1 MSVIATEGADP
12 SPDRLPADKISYHD
26 FSTMLL
32 SFAERAPKKIQGL
45 EELRYNEIPKVL
57 AQRKEDGEAFLEK
70 TEVQSLIEWKLKF
83 GTYRPKLATLVA
95 SNSVSEVRQTTSSAF
110 SIFTSDDIPNPAKAI
125 STLSKLKGIGPAS
138 ASLILSCYDP
148 TTIPFFSDELFR
160 WLHWEI
166 KDEKSTKRKRTV
178 ESKDEGWNRKIKY
191 TAKEY
196 AAIFD
201 KTSKFRE
208 RLSKEAGEEIKA
220 VNVEKVAYAIAKEI
234 EGRVLRENHHSAPPP
249 PSKQRKKNSRPPS
262 PTPEPSYELDY
273 EYIIRASRV
282 PRDPDFGSKRA
293 EQETEKDAWD
303 QERKADIMG
312 RPCTNDTLSETVA
325 WDHRVAKDLGK
336 AFHEVGVEEYEEWVE
351 KGFKVSEVEFF
362 GPAKGGRG
370 EVAEVANG
378 ECVAE
383 RVRRGDE
390 WNHPRY

>member
-12 SPDRLPADKISYHD
+12 SPDRLLADKISYHD

-32 SFAERAPKKIQGL
+32 SFAERAPKKMQGL

-110 SIFTSDDIPNPAKAI
+110 SIFSSDDTPNPAKAI

-201 KTSKFRE
+201 KTSELRE

-220 VNVEKVAYAIAKEI
+220 VNVEK
-234 EGRVLRENHHSAPPP
+234 
-249 PSKQRKKNSRPPS
+249 
-262 PTPEPSYELDY
+262 

-282 PRDPDFGSKRA
+282 PRDPDLGSKRA
-293 EQETEKDAWD
+293 EQKTEKDARD
-303 QERKADIMG
+303 QERKAEIMG
-312 RPCTNDTLSETVA
+312 RPCTNDMLSETVA
-325 WDHRVAKDLGK
+325 WYDRVAKDLGK
-336 AFHEVGVEEYEEWVE
+336 AFHEVGVEEYKEWVE
-351 KGFKVSEVEFF
+351 KGFK
-362 GPAKGGRG
+362 
-370 EVAEVANG
+370 
-378 ECVAE
+378 CVAE
-383 RVRRGDE
+383 RVEEEMCGII
-390 WNHPRY
+390 PGV